1 MLRARVLTALPL
13 GAAVLALIWLA
24 PASWVSGLFAL
35 VALLGAWEWVALC
48 GRQTLAVR
56 LLSVS
61 LFAAVL
67 AGLSAVGVAE
77 PAMQETWGVPALIWW
92 LAVLVL
98 LLAQSRRPDAVLLP
112 PAVRM
117 LAGLITLSLAWLGL
131 VAIHARPEDG
141 AFWLTVL
148 FGLVWGADIGAYFAG
163 HRFGRTRLA
172 PAISPG
178 KTWEGVAGGMA
189 MGLAVMV
196 VLMLLGS
203 RLGEPFPALGWLVPT
218 ALFVIAASVVGD
230 LGESVLKR
238 WVNAKDSGRL
248 LPGHGGVL
256 DRVDALLAA
265 APVMATALMQL
276 P

>member
-1 MLRARVLTALPL
+1 MLRARLLTALPL
-13 GAAVLALIWLA
+13 AAGVLALIWFA
-24 PASWVSGLFAL
+24 PSTWVSALFAL

-56 LLSVS
+56 LLYVS

-67 AGLSAVGVAE
+67 AGLNAAGAAA
-77 PAMQETWGVPALIWW
+77 PAFQEVWGVPALIWW

-112 PAVRM
+112 PAARM
-117 LAGLITLSLAWLGL
+117 VAGLITLSLAWLGL
-131 VAIHARPEDG
+131 VAIHTRPDDG

-148 FGLVWGADIGAYFAG
+148 FSLVWGADIGAYFAG
-163 HRFGRTRLA
+163 HRFGRLRLA

-178 KTWEGVAGGMA
+178 KTWEGVAGGIVT
-189 MGLAVMV
+189 GLALMVFLMVM
-196 VLMLLGS
+196 GKG
-203 RLGEPFPALGWLVPT
+203 LGEAFPSLGWLVPT
-218 ALFVIAASVVGD
+218 ALIVMAASVVGD

-238 WVNAKDSGRL
+238 WADVKDSGRL

-276 P
+276 A